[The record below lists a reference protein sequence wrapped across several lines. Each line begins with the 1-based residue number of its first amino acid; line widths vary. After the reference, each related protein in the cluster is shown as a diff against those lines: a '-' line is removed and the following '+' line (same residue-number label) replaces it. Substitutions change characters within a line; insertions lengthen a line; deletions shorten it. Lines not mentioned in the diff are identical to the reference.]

1 MATRSCLP
9 SQFSFLTQQQVDDF
23 FKKYD
28 KNGDGVITI
37 DELTGIFPNL
47 ACSSAQSKASKA
59 LPPQHKV
66 NSKPPKVTSKA
77 QKEPKEKAKAKG
89 DESHASTH
97 KVKEPKTKPDGK
109 AKEHPLHKD
118 SSKWNK
124 DPAKKLVDKAQKA
137 PPRDLKNKWSFMR
150 LSREQIKEIFRE
162 HDVDGDGFLDYGELT
177 MAFGFLDPI
186 LPCYKARDGIA
197 YADAN
202 KDGLISEAELD
213 KLIDYAEKLYGN
225 DLVY

>member
-1 MATRSCLP
+1 MAEASLQLHRDHAHGAEAEAQELM
-9 SQFSFLTQQQVDDF
+9 QN
-23 FKKYD
+23 YD
-28 KNGDGVITI
+28 KNADSSLSKEELSAAIHHNQAKNPGSHNSEAKKKDVAPKAQKVPGKAAEEKGAN
-37 DELTGIFPNL
+37 ELTGIFPNL

-77 QKEPKEKAKAKG
+77 PKEPKEKVKAKG

-124 DPAKKLVDKAQKA
+124 DPAKKRSKKSSKILE
-137 PPRDLKNKWSFMR
+137 F
-150 LSREQIKEIFRE
+150 IE
-162 HDVDGDGFLDYGELT
+162 HETLHINFNMIIV
-177 MAFGFLDPI
+177 
-186 LPCYKARDGIA
+186 
-197 YADAN
+197 
-202 KDGLISEAELD
+202 
-213 KLIDYAEKLYGN
+213 
-225 DLVY
+225 